1 MEIIETEI
9 FTKKIIELISVE
21 EYRSL
26 QTKLVSD
33 PKQGKLIPNAQGLRK
48 LRWKIE
54 NKGKSGGI
62 RVIYYFLTENNQIYM
77 LMAYGKSETE
87 DLTKEQLKKLAQYVR
102 KGVI

>member
-48 LRWKIE
+48 LR
-54 NKGKSGGI
+54 
-62 RVIYYFLTENNQIYM
+62 
-77 LMAYGKSETE
+77 
-87 DLTKEQLKKLAQYVR
+87 
-102 KGVI
+102 